1 MIQNLLYEK
10 LKDSLIKAKR
20 SEICKVEDIY
30 LWNDY
35 KALSEYI
42 KKCDKVPFIYS
53 VLEQENKKI
62 IKEGYHFY
70 NRVGYILSNIKCFL
84 KFTVLRCSWVRD
96 NISYI
101 FYTC

>member
-35 KALSEYI
+35 KALAEYI

-70 NRVGYILSNIKCFL
+70 NRVGYILSNIKYDSFPSNGIDYEQGVINENEMGLC
-84 KFTVLRCSWVRD
+84 
-96 NISYI
+96 
-101 FYTC
+101 